1 MVKLKISEK
10 SVDYLKRPAGLN
22 DSDVDQFFTSGLG
35 ERINIAIELIGTREK
50 VSDLIGTSPASLYRY
65 ITEVN
70 MPPFDL
76 AAKLCAAAGVRME
89 WLATGQEPKVIPRN
103 TPSSAFVE
111 PLRQVV
117 IAVEQALQEA
127 DRVMSAEKKADLIAA
142 VYELFTS
149 TEGDL
154 PNELVLKLVR
164 AAV

>member
-10 SVDYLKRPAGLN
+10 SVDYLKTPGGTSASETGL
-22 DSDVDQFFTSGLG
+22 FFAPGLG
-35 ERINIAIELIGTREK
+35 NRINIAIELIGTREK

-89 WLATGQEPKVIPRN
+89 WMATGQEPKIASQNP
-103 TPSSAFVE
+103 TSAFVDQ
-111 PLRQVV
+111 LRQAV
-117 IAVEQALQEA
+117 IAVEQTLQEA

-142 VYELFTS
+142 VYELFAS
-149 TEGDL
+149 AEGDL
-154 PNELVLKLVR
+154 PNELVLRLVR